1 MTTSTPV
8 VDPGPAADIAAGS
21 AQRGFGLPR
30 AFSLGLRMMAREWR
44 SGELGVLLLALT
56 VAVAALTG
64 VGFLVSRI
72 GTAVASQASQVL
84 AADIRLGSPQPIS
97 RDYVEEAGRRG
108 LRTATSTA
116 TLSVVFNGDSSQL
129 TNIHAVTPGYPL
141 RGQVLIGNEP
151 FAAGVPAQ
159 GIPGPGEAWPD
170 SKLLAALGGRIG
182 TTLAIGAATFRVTH
196 VMISRPDAGGTF
208 ADLTP
213 SLLMNAADLPAT
225 QLVQPGSR
233 VSYGMLF
240 AGDRERIEQFES
252 WLRAH
257 KHRAERLR
265 DIADA
270 SPQIKN
276 AVDRAGRFLSLA
288 SLVSV
293 LLCAI
298 AVAMS
303 ARRYVSRHLDS
314 VALLK
319 TLGATRGFTLA
330 LTLFQL
336 LVMALLAAAIGSAI
350 GYLAQE
356 WLVQILRGLLTTT
369 ELPPA
374 SLVPAAIGFVMAVAV
389 LAGFA
394 LPPLLQLSRVPA
406 LRVLRRDVGPPPPIM
421 ILAFGPAVAAV
432 LLLIYWVVLDW
443 KLFVGFTAGLA
454 GFVLLL
460 TGSGALLVYL
470 AGRLRGRVG
479 VAWRYG
485 IANLSRRRA
494 ESIVQIVAFGTG
506 IMVLL
511 LLSIIRNDLNSDWR
525 HTLPVNLPNYFFI
538 NIPPAERGSFVD
550 FLDQHGARTT
560 RVMPMIRGRLT
571 SINGRSVD
579 DLHFEDE
586 RADNFATR
594 EQNLTWTTELG
605 ADNRIVAGR
614 WFTQADEGKP
624 LVSIATEFAKSLG
637 VNVGDRLMFDV
648 AGEAFDVRVASVRKV
663 KWDSFQPNFFIVF
676 APGVLDNTAGSYL
689 TSAYFN
695 ATDAHMLAQ
704 LAKTFPSV
712 SIFDI
717 DDLLAQVRS
726 VLDKAVLAV
735 QSVFIFTLFAGVT
748 VLLAAIQSSRDER
761 RYESAMLRTLGASR
775 NTVLQGVLAEF
786 TTLGLLAGVLG
797 ATGASI
803 AAYFMTTRV
812 LEMRYTFQPW
822 VWVLGLLG
830 GAALVAASGWIATRS
845 VMRQP
850 PLITLRA

>member
-1 MTTSTPV
+1 MTSLASV
-8 VDPGPAADIAAGS
+8 EHGGAAVATD
-21 AQRGFGLPR
+21 RGFGLLR
-30 AFSLGLRMMAREWR
+30 ALPLGLRMLAREWR

-72 GTAVASQASQVL
+72 GTAVATQASQVL
-84 AADIRLGSPQPIS
+84 AADIRLGSPRPIS
-97 RDYVEEAGRRG
+97 GNYVEEAGRRG
-108 LRTATSTA
+108 LSTA
-116 TLSVVFNGDSSQL
+116 ATTSLMSVVFNGDTSQL
-129 TNIHAVTPGYPL
+129 ANVHAVTPGYPL
-141 RGQVLIGNEP
+141 RGQVLVGNEP
-151 FAAGVPAQ
+151 FAAGTPAR
-159 GIPGPGEAWPD
+159 GIPGPGEVWPE

-182 TTLAIGAATFRVTH
+182 TTLAIGAGTFRVTH
-196 VMISRPDAGGTF
+196 VLISRPDAGGTF

-213 SLLMNAADLPAT
+213 SLLMNAADLPVT
-225 QLVQPGSR
+225 QLIQPGSR
-233 VSYGMLF
+233 VSYGLLF
-240 AGDRERIEQFES
+240 AGDRERIAPFED
-252 WLRAH
+252 WLRSH
-257 KHRAERLR
+257 KQRGERLR
-265 DIADA
+265 NIADA

-303 ARRYVSRHLDS
+303 ARRYMSRHLDS

-319 TLGATRGFTLA
+319 TLGATRGFTLI

-336 LVMALLAAAIGSAI
+336 FMIALLAAVFGSII
-350 GYLAQE
+350 GYVAQE
-356 WLVQILRGLLTTT
+356 WLVQTLRGLLTTT

-374 SLVPAAIGFVMAVAV
+374 SLMPAAIGFVMAIAV

-406 LRVLRRDVGPPPPIM
+406 LRVLRRDVGPPPPLM
-421 ILAFGPAVAAV
+421 ILAFGPAVLAV
-432 LLLIYWVVLDW
+432 VVLIYWVVLDW
-443 KLFVGFTAGLA
+443 KLFFYFTLGLA

-460 TGSGALLVYL
+460 TLSGALLVYL
-470 AGRLRGRVG
+470 AGRLRGSVG

-485 IANLSRRRA
+485 VANLSRRRA

-511 LLSIIRNDLNSDWR
+511 LLSIIRNNLSSDWR
-525 HTLPVNLPNYFFI
+525 HTLPANLPNYFFI
-538 NIPPAERGSFVD
+538 NIPPAERGHFIE
-550 FLDQHGARTT
+550 FLTQRGARTT

-579 DLHFEDE
+579 EMHFEGE

-605 ADNRIVAGR
+605 ADNRVVAGD
-614 WFTQADEGKP
+614 WFTQADVGKP
-624 LVSIATEFAKSLG
+624 LVSIATEFSESLG
-637 VNVGDRLMFDV
+637 VHVGDRLMFDV

-676 APGVLDNTAGSYL
+676 APGVLDDTAGSYL

-695 ATDAHMLAQ
+695 ATNAHTLAQ
-704 LAKTFPSV
+704 LAKLFPSV

-775 NTVLQGVLAEF
+775 RIVLQGVLAEF
-786 TTLGLLAGVLG
+786 ATLGLLAGVL
-797 ATGASI
+797 AAAGASV

-812 LEMRYTFQPW
+812 LEMHYSFEPW
-822 VWVLGLLG
+822 VWVLGLFG
-830 GAALVAASGWIATRS
+830 GAVLVAASGWIATRS
-845 VMRQP
+845 VVSQP